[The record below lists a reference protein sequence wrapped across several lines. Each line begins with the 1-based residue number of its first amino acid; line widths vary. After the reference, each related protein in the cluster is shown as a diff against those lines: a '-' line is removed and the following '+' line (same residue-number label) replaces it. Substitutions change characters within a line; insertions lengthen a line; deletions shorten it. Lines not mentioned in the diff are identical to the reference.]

1 MVAMAAVGI
10 AGYFILR
17 RLFVHAAEGMARH
30 TAQALD
36 QLVRVATS
44 TRTGQAA
51 AAAIAASLA
60 SGRLTHF
67 AAYAAAEH
75 IPEEVAREQFA
86 QSIERVARR
95 MDSAIK
101 LPIIG
106 GVGLDAVLGLF
117 PFAGD
122 AVSTAVSLSLVAKS
136 IRYGLPRELITKM
149 LANVLVDFLMGAV
162 PFVGDLADMWF
173 KANMRNVA
181 LLRAYLDQK
190 VVEPRDYSL

>member
-1 MVAMAAVGI
+1 M
-10 AGYFILR
+10 
-17 RLFVHAAEGMARH
+17 HAADGIARH

-36 QLVRVATS
+36 QLARAATS
-44 TRTGQAA
+44 TRAGQTAA
-51 AAAIAASLA
+51 AAVAASFA
-60 SGRLTHF
+60 TGRLTHLG
-67 AAYAAAEH
+67 AYAAAEH

-95 MDSAIK
+95 MDSAVK

-106 GVGLDAVLGLF
+106 GVGLDALLGLF

-149 LANVLVDFLMGAV
+149 LANILVDFLMGAV

-181 LLRAYLDQK
+181 LLREYLEQT
-190 VVEPRDYSL
+190 RRRAARH